1 MELEIIELKAQLSER
16 DKTIKELEGQLQDAK
31 ISIAN
36 WVLKSSGTG
45 KSSVH

>member
-1 MELEIIELKAQLSER
+1 MELEIAELKTQLGER
-16 DKTIKELEGQLQDAK
+16 DKTIKKLEGQLQDAK

-36 WVLKSSGTG
+36 WVLKSFGTG